1 MRLHQTAAPLAK
13 VWAPKAAVLLSGHN
27 ETGFQRRFLA
37 SSKNRATDWQCRR
50 GASAAAPAAAGPSGE
65 APIINLSPG
74 GLGRRQVGRAGRVE
88 RCRVWTG
95 S

>member
-37 SSKNRATDWQCRR
+37 SSKDRATDWQCRQR
-50 GASAAAPAAAGPSGE
+50 RSTGRSRAVGRSADNHFLLAGWAAGKLAE
-65 APIINLSPG
+65 
-74 GLGRRQVGRAGRVE
+74 LG
-88 RCRVWTG
+88 
-95 S
+95 